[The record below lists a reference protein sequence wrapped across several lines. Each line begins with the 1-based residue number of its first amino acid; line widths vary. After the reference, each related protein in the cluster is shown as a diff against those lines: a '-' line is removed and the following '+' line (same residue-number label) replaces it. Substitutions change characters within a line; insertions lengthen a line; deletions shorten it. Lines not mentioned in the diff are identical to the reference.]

1 MEHNALVT
9 LKAWIAATVAVLTA
23 FWGWFGWLM
32 VVWAFLMLA
41 DWLVGSA
48 AAAHRGEW
56 SSAKL
61 REGAWHKGG
70 MIVMVCVALM
80 ADWLVGTVLA
90 HLPGVT
96 LPFDYT
102 VMIGPLVVV
111 WYIIGE
117 LGSLVEHAVS
127 MGAKRPAWLLKLLKA
142 GKKAVDAAGDKL
154 AGEDDETGGTDEEEQ
169 QK

>member
-154 AGEDDETGGTDEEEQ
+154 VGEDDETGGTDEEEQ
-169 QK
+169 QG

>member
-1 MEHNALVT
+1 MGNNALTT

-80 ADWLVGTVLA
+80 ADWLVGMVLA

-154 AGEDDETGGTDEEEQ
+154 AGEDDETGSTDEEEP
-169 QK
+169 KE